1 MPPQPQPLAAARPMW
16 PLYAAMA
23 VLAAL
28 VALGLIES
36 FSATMRIRY
45 VTIGGTALV
54 KILIVF
60 AVALLWRMQRLVF
73 YVLAGLLVLNLLGW
87 AYVYHTNTLLAE
99 SVGMLV
105 VFAATWVYY
114 RKELN

>member
-1 MPPQPQPLAAARPMW
+1 MPPQPQPPAVARPMW

-23 VLAAL
+23 VLATL

-45 VTIGGTALV
+45 ITIGGTVLV

-60 AVALLWRMQRLVF
+60 AVALLWRMRRLVF

-87 AYVYHTNTLLAE
+87 AYVYHTDTLLAE
-99 SVGMLV
+99 NVGMLV
-105 VFAATWVYY
+105 VFAAAWVYY